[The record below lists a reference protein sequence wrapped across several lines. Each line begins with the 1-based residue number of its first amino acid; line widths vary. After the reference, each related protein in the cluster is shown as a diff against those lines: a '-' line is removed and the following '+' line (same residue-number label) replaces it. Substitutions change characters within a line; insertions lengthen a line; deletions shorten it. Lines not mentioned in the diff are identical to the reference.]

1 MLEFVGGCGGVCI
14 RLIIKLLTKM
24 VFHLTVR
31 GQVYDVLSLDRGIAM
46 STSARL
52 TRQKIST
59 TISPTALSYLERLIE
74 KGEVQNLAQAI
85 DLAINRLLAFENRE
99 RLERDTAAYFD
110 NMSPEQSAEEE
121 RLAAAL
127 SQSARGV
134 DFDREP

>member
-1 MLEFVGGCGGVCI
+1 
-14 RLIIKLLTKM
+14 
-24 VFHLTVR
+24 
-31 GQVYDVLSLDRGIAM
+31 M

-74 KGEVQNLAQAI
+74 KGKVRNLAEAI

>member
-1 MLEFVGGCGGVCI
+1 
-14 RLIIKLLTKM
+14 
-24 VFHLTVR
+24 
-31 GQVYDVLSLDRGIAM
+31 M
-46 STSARL
+46 STVARL
-52 TRQKIST
+52 ARQKIST
-59 TISPTALSYLERLIE
+59 TISPATLTYLQQLIDE
-74 KGEVQNLAQAI
+74 GEVQNLAEAI
-85 DLAINRLLAFENRE
+85 DLAIERLLVFENRE

>member
-1 MLEFVGGCGGVCI
+1 
-14 RLIIKLLTKM
+14 
-24 VFHLTVR
+24 
-31 GQVYDVLSLDRGIAM
+31 M

-59 TISPTALSYLERLIE
+59 TISPTALSYLERLID
-74 KGEVQNLAQAI
+74 KGEVRNLAEAI
-85 DLAINRLLAFENRE
+85 DLAINRLLSFENRE